1 MIGLEGKKISEA
13 SKRILETLNVIQQ
26 DARKFGQSLSVLN
39 RHITNAKNAMEGV
52 DSEYSRLSSKI
63 DGVKSLKPEETKK
76 IKEPEEEK
84 ELAPH

>member
-1 MIGLEGKKISEA
+1 
-13 SKRILETLNVIQQ
+13 
-26 DARKFGQSLSVLN
+26 
-39 RHITNAKNAMEGV
+39 MEGV

-63 DGVKSLKPEETKK
+63 DGVISLKPEETKK